1 MSGRNTTNSSTFMAT
16 LWSENVPRHCK
27 QFYEHVEVARVV
39 VPACRDFISGEE
51 RDPVEIRDT
60 HEIWVDGWAS
70 MGGVGNTR
78 PGIGP
83 SEPQPAPSR
92 LNAPRGLG
100 RRRGGVGRGERTRQ
114 QKMGAQRLCERRA
127 RRRERAERGE
137 EREVHVMPADGNGE
151 TAGGRVVA
159 AVWDGFV
166 SGRGPRAWRGRR
178 NLFCYDE
185 GRPRRARV
193 GSCEHGHCSLRLR
206 LRETTTGNRE
216 TIGRSDGKLKVQ
228 PTALTRPRREQG
240 GGDGRSQIVIWAA
253 SGSLGDGD

>member
-1 MSGRNTTNSSTFMAT
+1 MTT

-27 QFYEHVEVARVV
+27 QFYEHVETARVV

-70 MGGVGNTR
+70 TGGVGNTR

-166 SGRGPRAWRGRR
+166 SGRGPRAWRGWW

-185 GRPRRARV
+185 GRRPDCDELGWAAASTATAVYVYAYERLLRRCLQVTERR
-193 GSCEHGHCSLRLR
+193 SDDQ
-206 LRETTTGNRE
+206 TGN
-216 TIGRSDGKLKVQ
+216 
-228 PTALTRPRREQG
+228 
-240 GGDGRSQIVIWAA
+240 
-253 SGSLGDGD
+253 